1 MLLRSQLFAPA
12 ADTKARRAFRRGDRY
27 AIAALVAALVVAAL
41 VVDPRGN
48 FPLNDDWSFA
58 TSARRLVLEH
68 DWRPSFWGNM
78 SLVTQSLSA
87 WPLCYVGACSYEGL
101 RASTFVAAV
110 VLLVVVHR
118 GMRLVGASLFQASV
132 GAVITVFNPVLFEL
146 SFTFMTDV
154 FFAVVTCGAALA
166 LCLRLQT
173 GSRLMGVLGTAL
185 AVTSILCRQ
194 LGLCLPLAFAVASLC
209 SSERRWRSIAASVLP
224 ALIGAAAL
232 LIYEGWMNRTGR
244 TPGLYYVKN
253 EQLLEFLKQ
262 PALLAHNVFL
272 NGAIVALYMGLFI
285 APLTLTLK
293 LPAPTIDV
301 RRGPRWLPS
310 AVASIVTATVLSVDT
325 IAFGPMPIK
334 GNILVP
340 QGLGPLTLRDVHLL
354 HLPHIPPLP
363 LPFWDLVTAISAVGL
378 FRLSYVAAVF
388 AQRVLGR
395 GHTKLDKKNA
405 VALFLLLSV
414 GIYYAPLLPAN
425 VFERYTAVVMPLLCF
440 FYMRVAV
447 CDGNDVSPR
456 GAARSLVVPAI
467 LAACMVVFAVTGTH
481 DYMSWNRA
489 RWRAIALLTDSGP
502 ANAAN
507 LDGGFEYNGAAFDID
522 PHPVSAD
529 KSWWWVADDRYL
541 ISFGA
546 VDGYRQVAA
555 VPYRNYLPPARR
567 YVYALER
574 R

>member
-1 MLLRSQLFAPA
+1 MLSRCQPFAPA
-12 ADTKARRAFRRGDRY
+12 ADLKARRASRIGDRY
-27 AIAALVAALVVAAL
+27 AIAALVAALVFAAL

-118 GMRLVGASLFQASV
+118 GMRLVGASLFQAGV

-154 FFAVVTCGAALA
+154 FFAVVTGGAALA
-166 LCLRLQT
+166 FCLRLQT

-185 AVTSILCRQ
+185 GVSSILCRQ

-209 SSERRWRSIAASVLP
+209 SSERRWKSIAASVLP

-253 EQLLEFLKQ
+253 EQLVQILKQ

-285 APLTLTLK
+285 APLTLALK

-301 RRGPRWLPS
+301 RRGPRRLPS
-310 AVASIVTATVLSVDT
+310 AVASIVTATVLAVDT

-363 LPFWDLVTAISAVGL
+363 LPFWVLVTAVSAVGL
-378 FRLSYVAAVF
+378 FRLSYVAIVF

-395 GHTKLDKKNA
+395 GLTKLDKNNS
-405 VALFLLLSV
+405 VALFLFLSV

-447 CDGNDVSPR
+447 CERNDADPR
-456 GAARSLVVPAI
+456 SAARSLVLPAI

-489 RWRAIALLTDSGP
+489 RWRAIALLINSGP

-507 LDGGFEYNGAAFDID
+507 LDGGFEYNGAAFDAD
-522 PHPVSAD
+522 PHPVSAT

-541 ISFGA
+541 ISFGP
-546 VDGYRQVAA
+546 VNGYREVAA

-567 YVYALER
+567 SVYALER